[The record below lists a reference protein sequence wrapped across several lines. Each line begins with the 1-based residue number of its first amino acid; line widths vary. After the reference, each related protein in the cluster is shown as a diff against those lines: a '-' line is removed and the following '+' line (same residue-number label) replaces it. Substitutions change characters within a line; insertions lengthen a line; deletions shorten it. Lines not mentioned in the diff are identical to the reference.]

1 LELFFNLVWVAL
13 SVTLFGLW
21 VRDRRNQDPS
31 HQGRN
36 PSRARLI
43 WQLTALAVLIVVLL
57 PAVSLTD
64 DLQACTAPAETEHI
78 GRRIS
83 IQHFIDGH
91 ANPLPLACFALHLF
105 ALVPAP
111 RVWAFLPGES
121 SGPRALRGSHTA
133 NSIRPPPTLA

>member
-21 VRDRRNQDPS
+21 MRDLRNQDDDHP
-31 HQGRN
+31 
-36 PSRARLI
+36 RAQLL

-64 DLQACTAPAETEHI
+64 DLQACTAPAEAEHI

-83 IQHFIDGH
+83 IQPFIDAH
-91 ANPLPLACFALHLF
+91 ANPLALSFFALHLL
-105 ALVPAP
+105 ALVPASP
-111 RVWAFLPGES
+111 VWSFLPGES
-121 SGPRALRGSHTA
+121 AAPRAMHGFSTA
-133 NSIRPPPTLA
+133 NSIRPPPALA